1 MKIALNIKLG
11 IAAGIINCIA
21 WYAFA
26 KSLGFYS
33 LNIEQYR
40 YYVTLLL
47 LFSGIFISVYFE
59 RKKNTGFLDFKD
71 ALKSGIL
78 YTITLALILAIFNY
92 FYYKFIA
99 TDAIEYFLSDAK
111 RLMTAGKINEGDM
124 KKNLEVIA
132 SYFGSF
138 RMFMSTLIMG
148 ILISL
153 LAGAVLRKKKPVL
166 PFSEN

>member
-1 MKIALNIKLG
+1 MKITLNIKLG

-47 LFSGIFISVYFE
+47 LFSGIFLSVYLT
-59 RKKNTGFLDFKD
+59 RKSQAGFIDFKD
-71 ALKSGIL
+71 AVKCGIL
-78 YTITLALILAIFNY
+78 YTVVLALILAIFNY
-92 FYYKFIA
+92 IYYKFIA
-99 TDAIEYFLSDAK
+99 TDSIDYFLNDA
-111 RLMTAGKINEGDM
+111 RQLMEKDKLKEEDILKTIETIKT
-124 KKNLEVIA
+124 
-132 SYFGSF
+132 YFGSF
-138 RMFMSTLIMG
+138 RMFMSTLILG
-148 ILISL
+148 VLVSL
-153 LAGAVLRKKKPVL
+153 LAGAVLRKKKLVI